1 MILEVRLSNF
11 FSIKDE
17 IVLDLRAGNIQ
28 TKQAK
33 ELKEHYF
40 SHHKDNI
47 LKSVALYGANASGKS
62 NIIKA
67 IRFCCRMI
75 FNSHTHNENVLFN
88 FQPFKFDGYQ
98 DKPSS
103 FFIRFVSNEIEYE
116 YSYSLTRSEIITEEL
131 YHYPNNRRAKIFTR
145 DERIEGEKKEK
156 YTFSNIIKRPLDV
169 AENTSVKTLFISR
182 ASQMDRVIGKE
193 LFNFFNEK
201 FILGYTGFNSHSL
214 ERNLIEN
221 KEFLLKALQIA
232 DSDIIDIA
240 YRKEKMKLKSVK
252 FSFDASGDSVSN
264 EDSEEEVLKIETYH
278 KSGPKVAFDFDTEES
293 AGTRKLFISLLSIL
307 DIVKNNKTLLIDELE
322 TSLHSKLVEFII
334 NLFHAS
340 EKSQLIFTT
349 HNTNLLDMK
358 KLRRDQIFFVNKL
371 EDASSDLY
379 SLFDYKDFRE
389 NMDAEKGYLQGRFD
403 AIPFIHESKSS
414 LKTILDGE

>member
-17 IVLDLRAGNIQ
+17 VVLDLRAGNIQ

-33 ELKEHYF
+33 ELRDHYF
-40 SHHKDNI
+40 SNDKDNV
-47 LKSVALYGANASGKS
+47 LKSVAIYGANASGKS

-67 IRFCCRMI
+67 IRFCCRMV
-75 FNSHTHNENVLFN
+75 FHSHTHNENVSFN

-98 DKPSS
+98 NKPSH
-103 FFIRFVSNEIEYE
+103 FFIRFVSNDIEYE
-116 YSYSLTRSEIITEEL
+116 YSYSLTRTEILTEEL
-131 YHYPNNRRAKIFTR
+131 HYYPNKRKAKIFSR
-145 DERIEGEKKEK
+145 DERIEGEKKDK
-156 YTFSNIIKRPLDV
+156 YSFSNVIKRPLDV

-193 LFNFFNEK
+193 LFNYFNER
-201 FILGYTGFNSHSL
+201 FILGYSGFNSHSL
-214 ERNLIEN
+214 ERNLIAN

-232 DSDIIDIA
+232 DSDIVDIS
-240 YRKEKMKLKSVK
+240 YKKEKVKLKSIR
-252 FSFDASGDSVSN
+252 FSLGGTGDSVSN
-264 EDSEEEVLKIETYH
+264 EDTEEEVLKIETYH
-278 KSGPKVAFDFDTEES
+278 KSAPKVAFDFDTEES
-293 AGTRKLFISLLSIL
+293 DGTKKLFISLLSIL
-307 DIVKNNKTLLIDELE
+307 DIVRNNKTLLIDELE

-334 NLFHAS
+334 TLFHAS
-340 EKSQLIFTT
+340 DKAQLIFTT
-349 HNTNLLDMK
+349 HNTNLLNMK

-371 EDASSDLY
+371 EDGSSDLY

-403 AIPFIHESKSS
+403 AIPFIDETKSS